1 LIIENATSVAFDG
14 EVHVTGDIIIRN
26 ATDVR
31 FDLGVEVGGDIQ
43 IGDEDD
49 FTVVRSIS
57 FASTAQ
63 LNFPKALALDSAGN
77 IFIGD
82 SSNYRIRR
90 IDATTGIITTYAG
103 TGVSGTIIPGGPATT
118 TPISFITALTTDY
131 TDTLYMT
138 DYDTNGLWQIS
149 TGDATFQALS
159 AISTPSYLGDA
170 GPLSNALLNRPMGVI
185 TDVSGNFIIADS
197 GNYRLR
203 RSYTFG
209 RPQTPTYL
217 NLLFNFTNYYAAA
230 GTATISINGNTVA
243 SFTSSSVNSTFSLTD
258 TNIFNYPLQGSNP
271 VLGDQTPYVLVSET
285 GANAYMKLE
294 GNLFVT
300 QTPGQQFMQ
309 ANIDPTA
316 GLIVNSGILRFPNR
330 NNGITLDNRYN
341 DVSTRN
347 LNYTGS
353 LLNASDP
360 ALKEQIQPANLQIC
374 YENLAMIP
382 LRTYSYSAAYQ
393 STFHVR
399 DKKRL
404 GFLTSE
410 VSTIFP
416 HSITPIPFEHAW
428 APSTV
433 QTLDLGQIKYSHLGA
448 TQSLMHQI
456 SSMEAEVAELQLVLR
471 SLATQRNV
479 IH

>member
-1 LIIENATSVAFDG
+1 MVADASNNILFCDTDNHRIRKYFSTSRTVQTIAGTGVAG
-14 EVHVTGDIIIRN
+14 YAGD
-26 ATDVR
+26 TDY
-31 FDLGVEVGGDIQ
+31 
-43 IGDEDD
+43 
-49 FTVVRSIS
+49 
-57 FASTAQ
+57 ASTAQ
-63 LNFPKALALDSAGN
+63 LNFPKALALDMSGN
-77 IFIGD
+77 IFVGD

-90 IDATTGIITTYAG
+90 IVAATGIITTYAG
-103 TGVSGTIIPGGPATT
+103 TGVSGTIVAGGPATT
-118 TPISFITALTTDY
+118 TPISFITALTTDH
-131 TDTLYMT
+131 TNTLYMT
-138 DYDTNGLWQIS
+138 DYDTNGIWQIS
-149 TGDATFQALS
+149 TGDATFQSLS

-170 GPLSNALLNRPMGVI
+170 GPLSNAKFNAPMGVI
-185 TDVSGNFIIADS
+185 TDVPGNFIIADS

-209 RPQTPTYL
+209 LPQTPTYL
-217 NLLFNFTNYYAAA
+217 TLLYNFTNYYATT
-230 GTATISINGNTVA
+230 GTASISINGNTLA
-243 SFTSSSVNSTFSLTD
+243 TFTSSSVNSSFSLTD
-258 TNIFNYPLQGSNP
+258 KNIFEYPLQGSNP
-271 VLGDQTPYVLVSET
+271 VLGDQTPYILVSEVAA
-285 GANAYMKLE
+285 GGYMKFA
-294 GNLFVT
+294 GSIFMT
-300 QTPGQQFMQ
+300 QVPGQQQ
-309 ANIDPTA
+309 QINIDPTA
-316 GLIVNSGILRFPNR
+316 GLIMNAGTLRFPNS
-330 NNGITLDNRYN
+330 NTGITLDNQYN
-341 DVSTRN
+341 DISTRN

-374 YENLAMIP
+374 YENLDSIP

-410 VSTIFP
+410 VSSIFP

-433 QTLDLGQIKYSHLGA
+433 NTLDLGQIKYSHIGA
-448 TQSLMHQI
+448 TQSLIHQI
-456 SSMEAEVAELQLVLR
+456 STMEAEVGELQNILR